1 MLQTTA
7 RGNGMVTLVCPV
19 LKTHQRGSTIMENE
33 PDMIGGNVGFYDGSV
48 QWCNVNDLD
57 NVGIASTNVYQM
69 YVYSKMVY

>member
-1 MLQTTA
+1 
-7 RGNGMVTLVCPV
+7 
-19 LKTHQRGSTIMENE
+19 
-33 PDMIGGNVGFYDGSV
+33 MIGGNVGFYDGSV